1 MENIQSI
8 QSIEKAKKIEKAL
21 LPLLAAA
28 GLFTLLVTAGIIYT
42 LSQETWHFFKT
53 VSVVDFLFG
62 TKWEPLMEPKS
73 FGVLPLVSG
82 TLLISIG
89 AGLFA
94 IPSGVMIGVFLT
106 EYAHE
111 KMRRIVKP
119 ILEILAG
126 IPTIVYGYFAITF
139 VTPIIKTIMP
149 DIEVFNALSGAIVV
163 GVMILPMVASLVDD
177 ALLALPQSL
186 KHGAYALGATP
197 FEVISGVIIPASFG
211 RIMAAF
217 ILAISRAIG
226 ETMAVTMAAGSNPQ
240 LTFNPL
246 QSIQTM
252 TSYIVQ
258 VALGDT
264 PAGGIEY
271 LTSYAVAFLLFVM
284 TFGLNWIGHKI
295 MQQGGRK

>member
-1 MENIQSI
+1 MENIH
-8 QSIEKAKKIEKAL
+8 SIERAKKIEKAL

-28 GLFTLLVTAGIIYT
+28 GMFTLLVTAGIIFT
-42 LSQETWHFFKT
+42 LSQETWQFFKT
-53 VSVVDFLFG
+53 VPIIDFLFG

-89 AGLFA
+89 AGVFA

-111 KMRRIVKP
+111 RIRRMVKP

-126 IPTIVYGYFAITF
+126 IPTIVYGYFALTF
-139 VTPIIKTIMP
+139 VTPLLKTVMP
-149 DIEVFNALSGAIVV
+149 DIEVFNALSGAMVV
-163 GVMILPMVASLVDD
+163 GIMILPMVASLVDD

-197 FEVISGVIIPASFG
+197 YEVIVGVVIPASFG

-217 ILAISRAIG
+217 ILAISRAVG

-246 QSIQTM
+246 NSIQTM

-271 LTSYAVAFLLFVM
+271 LTSYAVAFLLFAM
-284 TFGLNWIGHKI
+284 TFVLNWIGHKI
-295 MQQGGRK
+295 MQQGRK